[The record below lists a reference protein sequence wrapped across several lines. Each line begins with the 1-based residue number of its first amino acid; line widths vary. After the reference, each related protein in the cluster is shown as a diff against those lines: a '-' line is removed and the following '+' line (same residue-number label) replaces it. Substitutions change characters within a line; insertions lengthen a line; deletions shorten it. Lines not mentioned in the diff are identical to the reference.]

1 MALTPED
8 ILKVGQLVSNLTP
21 ERFLHRDARRA
32 MLEGLL
38 KHVPCQGP
46 CSALQLNRFF
56 SDTQKHK
63 GKPQKGQVIGQCH
76 INAEAFHTEMPDG
89 THVFHGMG
97 KVWADKIMASLSD
110 IEQQLYRLK
119 GSEHVYYITREDL
132 FPTDTLWQ
140 KSMYYM
146 LSQAIGVPY
155 LSYLWLRL
163 TSDDLWVFC
172 LRRKKEEDNF
182 TDWEREFIYTFGLVA
197 YGARESWYIPG
208 LRKLTDRQQLALYM
222 YAKKLS
228 AKQAA
233 LEMNIEVTTYNYYL
247 QEARL
252 RLQEDTN
259 KSFDGIVDTLF
270 NSHRLSDPAE

>member
-1 MALTPED
+1 
-8 ILKVGQLVSNLTP
+8 
-21 ERFLHRDARRA
+21 
-32 MLEGLL
+32 
-38 KHVPCQGP
+38 
-46 CSALQLNRFF
+46 
-56 SDTQKHK
+56 
-63 GKPQKGQVIGQCH
+63 
-76 INAEAFHTEMPDG
+76 
-89 THVFHGMG
+89 
-97 KVWADKIMASLSD
+97 MASLSD